1 MADTQNFRIEELLR
15 KYQKDKNVKRE
26 FINDLTFT
34 DNLPKINWAE
44 VWNSLESFDSAIKAS
59 GAGLCFNDALQDA
72 LMSEE
77 RKTHIFTNAKSIK
90 LSMSCRTR
98 KDYELMLSQIR
109 SLRNSLAGKMV
120 MPQLHIIMDAEQYY
134 NIMIK
139 LLAVFADN

>member
-1 MADTQNFRIEELLR
+1 M
-15 KYQKDKNVKRE
+15 
-26 FINDLTFT
+26 TFT

-77 RKTHIFTNAKSIK
+77 QKTYIFTNAKSIK

-109 SLRNSLAGKMV
+109 SLRNSLEGKMV
-120 MPQLHIIMDAEQYY
+120 MPELHIIIDAEQYY

-139 LLAVFADN
+139 LLAVFADD